1 VRSRQLP
8 ALAER
13 DRARKFAEPLLT
25 RRRTGGVI
33 PLYVAPTLS
42 PDGSKIAY
50 ISTGSYLRGEVFLDL
65 YLADARTGKRIK
77 RLTQSTTNPD
87 QEEIRYGYSQS
98 AFSPDGRLLA
108 FTAQRQGKDVLYL
121 LDVNRRRIV
130 RRFDTPLEQML
141 GPTFSPDGKRI
152 VFQGMSGGLSD
163 LYMIDVDGRNLR
175 QLTNDAYGDG
185 KPSWSPDGRT
195 IAFETE
201 RGPQTDLETLR
212 FGKTRIALLDLET
225 NRIEVL
231 PDQAGRN
238 INPQWS
244 PDGEAVA
251 FLSDRTGVSNL
262 FLYDLADRQHYQLTD
277 VFTAIS
283 SFTAVSPAISWAR
296 ASDKLAF
303 VYYEDGDYTVWS
315 ISDPRRLRKAPFDP
329 GAAPNTITVVGVAPD
344 TGRRAAAPDSARADS
359 LPRVDGAT
367 PVAAAPDT
375 SGRGVVLDS
384 APGRLSVYRS
394 AAGLRDA
401 ATEPAPGMEGSAVS
415 VAALLDSAEL
425 ALPDTT
431 TFREYEYRGG
441 FRPEAVTQPS
451 IGYAQDNF
459 GRGVYGGTTVILGD
473 LLGNERL
480 ALAAAINGRVEE
492 AQIFAAYS
500 NFSRRFQY
508 TAGISQAP
516 IFFLNDY
523 DVAQDGATGFW
534 VETQSLARYIFRDAF
549 FVGLFPRNRFTRFEL
564 GAQYSWVDRAV
575 LEYVNVYDPRT
586 GDQSGFRPQSI
597 VDGNS
602 SHLVSPFAAYV
613 SDNTLFGYTGPIMGR
628 RYRFEVAPTF
638 GSWQWV
644 EYTAD
649 YRRYDPILFN
659 ILTLATRVQ
668 VNARVGRDEREFF
681 RALGRPDLI
690 RGYDREYYSGI
701 SCAGLP
707 ESKCTGMGDL
717 IGSRI
722 GVFNAE
728 LRFPLLRRSELSFL
742 PALIPPVEGLVFYDA
757 GVAWSEGQQVR
768 FSRQQSD
775 DPNVRSFLTSYGF
788 GVRVNLF
795 NIALLRWDY
804 SIPLD
809 RSGRK
814 GYWFWTIGPSF

>member
-1 VRSRQLP
+1 MMRASRWAAVAAATVLAGSGRLEAQGYFGQNHVQYDRFRWQVLETEHFQVHYYPEIARSATLAASMAERSYARLSRVLGHEFREKKPIVLFASRTDFAQNNIFGDLGEGTGGVTDALRQRNTLFFTGDMGEFEHVLAHEMVHVFQYDIFSRGQAGANLQALAQVQPPLWLMEGMAEYLSIGPNDPATEAILRDAALAGKLPTIEQMTMRPDQYFPYRYGESLWRFVGERWGDATIGAIMNAVPGVGVERAFKRELGITIEELGEEWREWVRSRQLP

-77 RLTQSTTNPD
+77 RLTTSTTNPD

-459 GRGVYGGTTVILGD
+459 GRGVFGGTTIVLSD
-473 LLGNERL
+473 LLGDHRL
-480 ALAAAINGRVEE
+480 AFAGQVNGRLSEAYLLAA
-492 AQIFAAYS
+492 
-500 NFSRRFQY
+500 Y
-508 TAGISQAP
+508 TS
-516 IFFLNDY
+516 
-523 DVAQDGATGFW
+523 
-534 VETQSLARYIFRDAF
+534 
-549 FVGLFPRNRFTRFEL
+549 
-564 GAQYSWVDRAV
+564 
-575 LEYVNVYDPRT
+575 
-586 GDQSGFRPQSI
+586 
-597 VDGNS
+597 
-602 SHLVSPFAAYV
+602 
-613 SDNTLFGYTGPIMGR
+613 MGR
-628 RYRFEVAPTF
+628 RTQYTVGGLQAPT
-638 GSWQWV
+638 W
-644 EYTAD
+644 YLTAD
-649 YRRYDPILFN
+649 NYEDLGDGIYEQNQAI
-659 ILTLATRVQ
+659 TRFITRQ
-668 VNARVGRDEREFF
+668 AF
-681 RALGRPDLI
+681 A
-690 RGYDREYYSGI
+690 
-701 SCAGLP
+701 
-707 ESKCTGMGDL
+707 
-717 IGSRI
+717 IG
-722 GVFNAE
+722 A
-728 LRFPLLRRSELSFL
+728 
-742 PALIPPVEGLVFYDA
+742 
-757 GVAWSEGQQVR
+757 
-768 FSRQQSD
+768 
-775 DPNVRSFLTSYGF
+775 
-788 GVRVNLF
+788 
-795 NIALLRWDY
+795 
-804 SIPLD
+804 
-809 RSGRK
+809 
-814 GYWFWTIGPSF
+814 